1 MNGPLQNF
9 RTGILFLSAAVPK
22 EGTPTVDDLEELAQ
36 KIPGHWKK
44 LGRRL
49 LANDEDALEAIDKE
63 NKEYSEKAY
72 NMLLRWKRTKALG
85 ATFQVLHDALC
96 HRLVNRKDLAQ
107 EFCLKDH
114 D

>member
-72 NMLLRWKRTKALG
+72 KMLLRWKRTTALG

-96 HRLVNRKDLAQ
+96 HHLVNRKDLAQ